1 MKMEILFSTKRLV
14 MRRLYLSDLNSILHY
29 RNDPNIMKYQG
40 WENKLISEEG
50 IGFIKKHQVK
60 NI

>member
-29 RNDPNIMKYQG
+29 RNDLNIMKYQG